1 MSSSEDVLFSVK
13 NALYLGA
20 AQTAI
25 SDAAQLTGLTDEER
39 VMRDILTHRAYIELG
54 SSEVGWFGGFLSY
67 QEFHDIVIGT
77 TLLVVS
83 VYGESSRLIRV

>member
-54 SSEVGWFGGFLSY
+54 SSEVGRFGWRKECLIY
-67 QEFHDIVIGT
+67 L
-77 TLLVVS
+77 TLCC
-83 VYGESSRLIRV
+83 ESSSSYGLRSHRL

>member
-54 SSEVGWFGGFLSY
+54 SSEVGRFGWRKEWLFV
-67 QEFHDIVIGT
+67 F
-77 TLLVVS
+77 TLCF
-83 VYGESSRLIRV
+83 ESSCSFGLPSHRI